1 MQNILYVFCKDNY
14 FLSLPF
20 GMFLPEPGVLI
31 PIFFKMMFE
40 TECEILF
47 KNVFF
52 PVLLLCVRK
61 VCKRRA
67 VLEII
72 AYLYRMKTYML
83 T

>member
-20 GMFLPEPGVLI
+20 GMFLHEPGVLI
-31 PIFFKMMFE
+31 PIF
-40 TECEILF
+40 F